1 MTDDK
6 IALWLLR
13 AITALGV
20 ALTALVFS
28 GSVCAGTL
36 GLHIGSQHFPAQQY
50 NNFNPGAYY
59 IHDNGATVGTY
70 YNSERRQ
77 SVYAGWTWDS
87 GPWRLQVGAIT
98 GYERRAVLP
107 MVVPSVAL
115 GHGFRVTVLPKVER
129 DGSSVIHLMWET
141 KL

>member
-1 MTDDK
+1 MK
-6 IALWLLR
+6 R
-13 AITALGV
+13 V
-20 ALTALVFS
+20 ALIFALALS
-28 GSVCAGTL
+28 GMANAGTL

-50 NNFNPGAYY
+50 NNANPGAYY

-77 SVYAGWTWDS
+77 SVYAGWTWDY

-98 GYERRAVLP
+98 GYLRAAVLP
-107 MVVPSVAL
+107 LIAPSVSL
-115 GHGFRVTVLPKVER
+115 GYGFRLTVLPKVER
-129 DGSSVIHLMWET
+129 RGSSVVHLTWEM

>member
-1 MTDDK
+1 MIGDK

-13 AITALGV
+13 AITALAI
-20 ALTALVFS
+20 ALTALMFS
-28 GSVCAGTL
+28 GSACAGTL
-36 GLHIGSQHFPAQQY
+36 GLHIGSQHFPAQDY

-107 MVVPSVAL
+107 LIAPSVAL
-115 GHGFRVTVLPKVER
+115 GHGFRLTVLPKVER
-129 DGSSVIHLMWET
+129 NGSSVVHLMYEM

>member
-1 MTDDK
+1 MK
-6 IALWLLR
+6 RIALTL
-13 AITALGV
+13 ALALAGV
-20 ALTALVFS
+20 AN
-28 GSVCAGTL
+28 AGTV
-36 GLHIGSQHFPAQQY
+36 GLHIGSKHFPAQEF
-50 NNFNPGAYY
+50 NDANPGAYY

-98 GYERRAVLP
+98 GYERRGVLP

-115 GHGFRVTVLPKVER
+115 GYGLRVAVLPKVER
-129 DGSSVIHLMWET
+129 GGSTVIHLMLET

>member
-1 MTDDK
+1 MK
-6 IALWLLR
+6 RIVLILAL
-13 AITALGV
+13 AL
-20 ALTALVFS
+20 S
-28 GSVCAGTL
+28 GMAHAGTL
-36 GLHIGSQHFPAQQY
+36 GLHLGSKHFPARSF
-50 NNFNPGAYY
+50 NDANPGMYY

-98 GYERRAVLP
+98 GYERRDVLP
-107 MVVPSVAL
+107 MIVPSVAL
-115 GHGFRVTVLPKVER
+115 GYGFRLVVLPKIER
-129 DGSSVIHLMWET
+129 GGSTVIHLMYER

>member
-1 MTDDK
+1 MAHSK
-6 IALWLLR
+6 ARRIGWALLLSL
-13 AITALGV
+13 TCGV
-20 ALTALVFS
+20 AS
-28 GSVCAGTL
+28 AGTL
-36 GLHIGSQHFPAQQY
+36 GLHIGSQHYPARAY
-50 NNFNPGAYY
+50 NNANPGAYY

-98 GYERRAVLP
+98 GYKRSAVLP
-107 MVVPSVAL
+107 VVMPSVAL
-115 GHGFRVTVLPKVER
+115 GHGFRLVVLPKVER
-129 DGSSVIHLMWET
+129 NGSSVIHLMYEM

>member
-1 MTDDK
+1 MAHSK
-6 IALWLLR
+6 ARRIGWALLLSL
-13 AITALGV
+13 TCGV
-20 ALTALVFS
+20 AS
-28 GSVCAGTL
+28 AGTL
-36 GLHIGSQHFPAQQY
+36 GLHIGSQHYPARAY
-50 NNFNPGAYY
+50 NNANPGAYY

-87 GPWRLQVGAIT
+87 GQWRLQVGAIT
-98 GYERRAVLP
+98 GYERSAVLP

-115 GHGFRVTVLPKVER
+115 GYGFRVVVLPKVER
-129 DGSSVIHLMWET
+129 GGSSVVHLMLET

>member
-1 MTDDK
+1 MKPIRNNLTK
-6 IALWLLR
+6 LLVM
-13 AITALGV
+13 AGMVCAVLGTAGTL
-20 ALTALVFS
+20 AH
-28 GSVCAGTL
+28 AGTL
-36 GLHIGSQHFPAQQY
+36 GVHIGSHHFPAQQY

-98 GYERRAVLP
+98 GYERSAVLP
-107 MVVPSVAL
+107 MVVPSVAI
-115 GHGFRVTVLPKVER
+115 GYGFRLTVLPKVER
-129 DGSSVIHLMWET
+129 DGSAVIHFMWET

>member
-1 MTDDK
+1 MK
-6 IALWLLR
+6 RIALIL
-13 AITALGV
+13 ALALAGV
-20 ALTALVFS
+20 AH
-28 GSVCAGTL
+28 AGTL

-50 NNFNPGAYY
+50 NNANPGAYY
-59 IHDNGATVGTY
+59 IHDSGATVGTY

-77 SVYAGWTWDS
+77 SVYAGWTLDS

-115 GHGFRVTVLPKVER
+115 GHGFRLVVLPKVER
-129 DGSSVIHLMWET
+129 DGSAVTHLMWET
-141 KL
+141 TL

>member
-1 MTDDK
+1 MK
-6 IALWLLR
+6 RIALIL
-13 AITALGV
+13 AL
-20 ALTALVFS
+20 ALS
-28 GSVCAGTL
+28 GMAHAGAL
-36 GLHIGSQHFPAQQY
+36 GLHIGSQHFPAQDY

-98 GYERRAVLP
+98 GYERSAVLP

-115 GHGFRVTVLPKVER
+115 GYGFRLTVLPKVER
-129 DGSSVIHLMWET
+129 GGSSVVHLMYEM

>member
-1 MTDDK
+1 MKPIRNNLTK
-6 IALWLLR
+6 LLVM
-13 AITALGV
+13 AGMVCAVLGTAGTL
-20 ALTALVFS
+20 AH
-28 GSVCAGTL
+28 AGTL

-98 GYERRAVLP
+98 GYERSAVLP

-115 GHGFRVTVLPKVER
+115 GYGFRLTVLPKVDR
-129 DGSSVIHLMWET
+129 NGSSVAHLMWET

>member
-1 MTDDK
+1 MK
-6 IALWLLR
+6 RIAALLLL
-13 AITALGV
+13 ALAGW
-20 ALTALVFS
+20 AQ
-28 GSVCAGTL
+28 AGTL

-115 GHGFRVTVLPKVER
+115 GHGFRLTALPKVAG
-129 DGSSVIHLMWET
+129 GSEQAESPEWMPASSMCSMT
-141 KL
+141 PPR

>member
-1 MTDDK
+1 MKPTRNNLTK
-6 IALWLLR
+6 LLVL
-13 AITALGV
+13 AGMVCAVLGTAGTL
-20 ALTALVFS
+20 AH
-28 GSVCAGTL
+28 AGTL
-36 GLHIGSQHFPAQQY
+36 GLHIGSQHYPARAY
-50 NNFNPGAYY
+50 NDANPGAYY

-98 GYERRAVLP
+98 GYERSAVLP

-115 GHGFRVTVLPKVER
+115 GYGFRLTVLPKVER
-129 DGSSVIHLMWET
+129 GGSSVVHLMYEM

>member
-1 MTDDK
+1 MKPIRNNLTK
-6 IALWLLR
+6 LLVM
-13 AITALGV
+13 AGMVCAVLGTAGTL
-20 ALTALVFS
+20 AY
-28 GSVCAGTL
+28 AGTL
-36 GLHIGSQHFPAQQY
+36 GVHIGSQHFPAQQY

-98 GYERRAVLP
+98 GYERSAVLP

-115 GHGFRVTVLPKVER
+115 GYGFRLTVLPKVER
-129 DGSSVIHLMWET
+129 NGSSVIHFMWET

>member
-1 MTDDK
+1 MK
-6 IALWLLR
+6 RIVLILAL
-13 AITALGV
+13 AL
-20 ALTALVFS
+20 S
-28 GSVCAGTL
+28 GMAHAGTL
-36 GLHIGSQHFPAQQY
+36 GFHLGSQHFPAQQY

-98 GYERRAVLP
+98 GYKRRAVLP
-107 MVVPSVAL
+107 MIVPSVAL
-115 GHGFRVTVLPKVER
+115 GYGFRLTVLPKIER
-129 DGSSVIHLMWET
+129 GGSTVIHLMWEM

>member
-1 MTDDK
+1 MDLYRTT
-6 IALWLLR
+6 LV
-13 AITALGV
+13 ALGLLLC
-20 ALTALVFS
+20 A
-28 GSVCAGTL
+28 SVSSAGTL

-98 GYERRAVLP
+98 GYGRRAVLP
-107 MVVPSVAL
+107 VVMPSVAL
-115 GHGFRVTVLPKVER
+115 GHGFRLVVLPKVER
-129 DGSSVIHLMWET
+129 NGSAVIHLMYEM